1 MQQIFRRTPM
11 PKYYFNKVYICTL
24 LELQICNKRKIMQ
37 VAYNSFYKGK
47 NDIKQKQMVLISY
60 LTLN

>member
-1 MQQIFRRTPM
+1 M

>member
-1 MQQIFRRTPM
+1 
-11 PKYYFNKVYICTL
+11 
-24 LELQICNKRKIMQ
+24 MQ

>member
-1 MQQIFRRTPM
+1 
-11 PKYYFNKVYICTL
+11 
-24 LELQICNKRKIMQ
+24 MQ
-37 VAYNSFYKGK
+37 VAYNSFYKEK